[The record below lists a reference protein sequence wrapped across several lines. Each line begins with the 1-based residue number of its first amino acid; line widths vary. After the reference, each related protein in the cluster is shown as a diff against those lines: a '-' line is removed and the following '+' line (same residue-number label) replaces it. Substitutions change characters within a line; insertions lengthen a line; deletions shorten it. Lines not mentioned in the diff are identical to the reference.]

1 MGLKGQGRREEEA
14 ALVGRGV
21 GRERIAESARLRRA
35 LRADKGVD
43 GGGIAA
49 ECGGWPLNSGG
60 EFIAEKRERRRQQ
73 KAR

>member
-14 ALVGRGV
+14 ALVVRGV